1 MKVKCIC
8 NYEREKELTLGKKYC
23 VQGSSNSMYVLKSDT
38 GEVIKTLKERF
49 EIVK

>member
-1 MKVKCIC
+1 MNVRCIW
-8 NYEREKELTLGKKYC
+8 NDEREKELTVGKKYC

-49 EIVK
+49 EIIK